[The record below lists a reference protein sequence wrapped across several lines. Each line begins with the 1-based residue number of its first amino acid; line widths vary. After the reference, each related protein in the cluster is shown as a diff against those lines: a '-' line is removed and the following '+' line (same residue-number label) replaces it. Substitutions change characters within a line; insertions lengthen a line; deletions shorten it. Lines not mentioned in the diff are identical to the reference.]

1 MLLSTV
7 LQAQVTLLPAS
18 PSPSPGGDSDPS
30 ASPLSGTENAIEKQ
44 SLFCLL
50 HLPTYLV
57 HKSQIITLETNTMVI
72 VTFTIR
78 EFQDVY

>member
-1 MLLSTV
+1 MLLSDAF
-7 LQAQVTLLPAS
+7 QARVTLLPAS
-18 PSPSPGGDSDPS
+18 PSPSPGGDSDLT
-30 ASPLSGTENAIEKQ
+30 ASPLSVTENAIEKQ

-57 HKSQIITLETNTMVI
+57 HKSQIIALETNNMVI
-72 VTFTIR
+72 ATFAIR